1 MKGTIMRSILY
12 EHYGEPGD
20 VLRLRD
26 MPDLAAPSA
35 GEVLIRVQS
44 RPVHPGDLLG
54 VRGRYRAPG
63 NTADVAPGGA
73 RPGFEGAGA
82 IEAVGPNVDVSTA
95 LTPGMRVAFF
105 PAKWAWSDHVLAPA
119 QFVTPVPDEVSDA
132 VAGQLHVNPL
142 TASMLARAVEDSG
155 VHAGDLIVLSAAG
168 SAVAKLAM
176 TLALRKGL
184 SVVGV
189 VRTNVGAASLQSTFP
204 GAAIVST
211 EDHDWRARARSAAAG
226 KSARAVIDP
235 VGGPLAS
242 DLIALLADGGSFIGY
257 GDLSGQPIS
266 IPPLSLPVRGL
277 TMKGVSV
284 GNWAGLPEA
293 VRTADIRTAIELARS
308 ASHLFPVTAEYDL
321 ARVADAVV
329 HAERPGRTG
338 AVLLTSVHNN
348 QRTERS

>member
-12 EHYGEPGD
+12 EHYGEPGEM
-20 VLRLRD
+20 LRLHD
-26 MPDLAAPSA
+26 VPDLSAPSA
-35 GEVLIRVQS
+35 GEVLIRVHS

-54 VRGRYRAPG
+54 VRGRYRSPG

-73 RPGFEGAGA
+73 RPGLEGAGV
-82 IEAVGPNVDVSTA
+82 IEAVGPNVDASTG
-95 LTPGMRVAFF
+95 LTPGGRVAFF
-105 PAKWAWSDHVLAPA
+105 PAKGAWGDYVLAPA

-155 VHAGDLIVLSAAG
+155 VHVGDLIGLSAAG

-189 VRTNVGAASLQSTFP
+189 VRTNAGKASLQSSFP
-204 GAAIVST
+204 EAAIVST
-211 EDHDWRARARSAAAG
+211 DDHDWRDRVRSAAAG
-226 KSARAVIDP
+226 KPVRAVLDP

-266 IPPLSLPVRGL
+266 IPPLSFPVRDL

-284 GNWAGLPEA
+284 GNWASLPEA
-293 VRTADIRTAIELARS
+293 VRTADIRTAIELARTVS
-308 ASHLFPVTAEYDL
+308 DLFPIAAEYDL
-321 ARVADAVV
+321 AQVTDAVV
-329 HAERPGRTG
+329 HAEQPGRTG
-338 AVLLTSVHNN
+338 SVLLTSVHNN